1 MTSFKFI
8 SIKRLLGGWDFSTA
22 VMAPV
27 LALFLRYGWTTPE
40 RLTASFA
47 FYVAFSLIG
56 TMTMLRLSGVSNAAW
71 RFFSF
76 RDAIDAFSSIGFGVI
91 LAVGTSFFHDRLDGI
106 PRILPFLQIFLQFFA
121 YTGARFIL
129 KRLANHLRPP
139 LARPANVLL
148 IGCNQTSYIY
158 ARAVESIGQRSIQII
173 GALTHDPSMVGHTL
187 RGIRIVATFDRIEE
201 VIGTFK
207 IHGMSV
213 RKLILSANDAE
224 ISSRA
229 LERVRA
235 ASERFHLP
243 LIDIHALFTEGTA
256 FIDDQHE
263 FSVEAIELRGSYW
276 LIKRVLD
283 ASTAAALLIISAP
296 VLFAGALVVTL
307 DVGFPVVFWQE
318 RPGKHGR
325 PIHVY
330 KLRTMRDALDEHGG
344 RLSDDERTS
353 KLGHF
358 LRKTRLDELPQLWNI
373 LRGDMSFIGPRPLL
387 LVDQPEE
394 MSQRLA
400 ARPGVSGWA
409 QVNGGRIISPEEKR
423 ALDLWYI
430 AHASFW
436 LDIKTIWK
444 TLVMIVKG
452 DRRNEAEIRRALNWL
467 VVQGPDLEEAN
478 LSSVPM
484 NSPDASRERSPEQA
498 RDLTSGAFLSSQERP
513 RLSKGPE

>member
-1 MTSFKFI
+1 V
-8 SIKRLLGGWDFSTA
+8 LTA
-22 VMAPV
+22 LIAPV
-27 LALFLRYGWTTPE
+27 LALFLRYWSATPE
-40 RLTASFA
+40 KLTASFA
-47 FYVAFSLIG
+47 YYVAFSVIATL
-56 TMTMLRLSGVSNAAW
+56 TMLRLSGVSSAAW

-76 RDAIDAFSSIGFGVI
+76 PDAIDAFSSIGLGVI
-91 LAVGTSFFHDRLDGI
+91 VAVGTSFFHDRLDGI
-106 PRILPFLQIFLQFFA
+106 PRILPFLQVFLQFFA
-121 YTGARFIL
+121 YTGARYVL

-139 LARPANVLL
+139 LARPTNVLL

-158 ARAVESIGQRSIQII
+158 ARAVESVGQRSIRIV

-187 RGIRIVATFDRIEE
+187 RGIRIVATFDRIDE
-201 VIGTFK
+201 VIGKYK
-207 IHGMSV
+207 IHGMSIK
-213 RKLILSANDAE
+213 KLILSANDAE
-224 ISSRA
+224 ISTHV

-243 LIDIHALFTEGTA
+243 LIDIHALFTEVTA
-256 FIDDQHE
+256 FIDDQDE
-263 FSVEAIELRGSYW
+263 FSVDAIELRGRYW
-276 LIKRVLD
+276 LMKRALD

-296 VLFAGALVVTL
+296 ILFIVALIAAL

-330 KLRTMRDALDEHGG
+330 KFRTMRDAIDEHG
-344 RLSDDERTS
+344 RPLSDDQRTS
-353 KLGHF
+353 GLGHF

-394 MSQRLA
+394 VSQRLA

-409 QVNGGRIISPEEKR
+409 QVNGGRIVTPEEKR

-436 LDIKTIWK
+436 LDIRTTWK
-444 TLVMIVKG
+444 TLVMVVKG
-452 DRRNEAEIRRALNWL
+452 DTRNEAAIAHALDWL
-467 VVQGPDLEEAN
+467 ADQDADVEAEDN
-478 LSSVPM
+478 LSS
-484 NSPDASRERSPEQA
+484 AARETA
-498 RDLTSGAFLSSQERP
+498 
-513 RLSKGPE
+513 